1 MYVLF
6 RASVSK
12 VECTKLFQKRRKKT
26 EKFLKKN
33 IFAKPLLVNK
43 VQSTVNKSE
52 IFWENTRERAIFRKF
67 DGCFVGKFPIFL
79 EYKIRALCKK
89 KKNWKTWK
97 MW

>member
-1 MYVLF
+1 MHK
-6 RASVSK
+6 AIS
-12 VECTKLFQKRRKKT
+12 KRRKKNRKIS
-26 EKFLKKN
+26 EKN

-43 VQSTVNKSE
+43 VQATVNKSE